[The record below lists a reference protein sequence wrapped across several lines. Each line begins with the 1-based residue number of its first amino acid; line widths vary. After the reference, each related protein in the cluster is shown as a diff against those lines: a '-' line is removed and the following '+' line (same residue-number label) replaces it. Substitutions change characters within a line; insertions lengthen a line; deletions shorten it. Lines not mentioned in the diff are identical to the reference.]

1 MPLTEARY
9 QLLLEAI
16 EMSTGIDELA
26 ALRKEIRMS
35 YAGDERAQHLDRL
48 IDAQARVLMDE
59 VGIDEGDR

>member
-1 MPLTEARY
+1 MPLTDARY

-26 ALRKEIRMS
+26 ALRKEIRTS
-35 YAGDERAQHLDRL
+35 YAGDERVQHLDRL

-59 VGIDEGDR
+59 VGIDEGDQ

>member
-26 ALRKEIRMS
+26 ALRKEIRTA
-35 YAGDERAQHLDRL
+35 YAGDERVQHLDRL

-59 VGIDEGDR
+59 VGIDEGDQ

>member
-26 ALRKEIRMS
+26 ALRKEIRTS
-35 YAGDERAQHLDRL
+35 YAGDERGQHLDRL

>member
-26 ALRKEIRMS
+26 ALRKEIRTS
-35 YAGDERAQHLDRL
+35 YASDARVQHLDRL

-59 VGIDEGDR
+59 VGIDEGDQ